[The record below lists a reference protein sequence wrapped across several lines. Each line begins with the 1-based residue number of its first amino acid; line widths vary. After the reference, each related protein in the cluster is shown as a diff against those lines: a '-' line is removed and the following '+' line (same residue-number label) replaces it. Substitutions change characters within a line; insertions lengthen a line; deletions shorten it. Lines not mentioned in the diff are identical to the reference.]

1 MLTAFANAASSPALP
16 PPSELSDH
24 LSPFIPQT
32 PPRRPRDASADRG
45 KRQCGRTCGNR
56 SCTFVSDGFIYE
68 AVKTGITSNTLQ
80 KMNPEQK
87 RLRLG
92 AAIRDRREA
101 QGLSQHKLAL
111 MVGSSKS
118 HIWRIESGRVS
129 VGLDDLGRIADA
141 LDIEVRQLFTF

>member
-1 MLTAFANAASSPALP
+1 
-16 PPSELSDH
+16 
-24 LSPFIPQT
+24 
-32 PPRRPRDASADRG
+32 
-45 KRQCGRTCGNR
+45 
-56 SCTFVSDGFIYE
+56 
-68 AVKTGITSNTLQ
+68 
-80 KMNPEQK
+80 MNPEQK
-87 RLRLG
+87 RLRLS

>member
-1 MLTAFANAASSPALP
+1 
-16 PPSELSDH
+16 
-24 LSPFIPQT
+24 
-32 PPRRPRDASADRG
+32 
-45 KRQCGRTCGNR
+45 
-56 SCTFVSDGFIYE
+56 
-68 AVKTGITSNTLQ
+68 
-80 KMNPEQK
+80 MNLEQK

-118 HIWRIESGRVS
+118 HIWRI
-129 VGLDDLGRIADA
+129 ADA

>member
-1 MLTAFANAASSPALP
+1 
-16 PPSELSDH
+16 
-24 LSPFIPQT
+24 
-32 PPRRPRDASADRG
+32 
-45 KRQCGRTCGNR
+45 
-56 SCTFVSDGFIYE
+56 
-68 AVKTGITSNTLQ
+68 
-80 KMNPEQK
+80 MNPEQK

-92 AAIRDRREA
+92 AAIRYRREA

>member
-1 MLTAFANAASSPALP
+1 
-16 PPSELSDH
+16 
-24 LSPFIPQT
+24 
-32 PPRRPRDASADRG
+32 
-45 KRQCGRTCGNR
+45 
-56 SCTFVSDGFIYE
+56 
-68 AVKTGITSNTLQ
+68 
-80 KMNPEQK
+80 MNPEQK
-87 RLRLG
+87 RLRFG